1 MTISCKSDILC
12 HNHQCPYD
20 QWLVHVSKVKQLNK
34 NQIRTIQK
42 SRIVETESDSK
53 SNSSLKS
60 FKKCKSHSHKL
71 HEECN
76 NTSNIPDKTLLSTF
90 FPGRWLKLCQTRSK
104 KNESSFPDHI
114 RIPADPRAPHAFTMN
129 VVTPSA
135 KTKKNCLSQVIIFH
149 EQTCMLSLKYLLPTN
164 WILKH
169 ISPFFSLPV
178 WCSFS

>member
-60 FKKCKSHSHKL
+60 FKKCKSHSHKT

-135 KTKKNCLSQVIIFH
+135 KTKKNCLSQPACVVLIFLVSSVISLTVVLIY
-149 EQTCMLSLKYLLPTN
+149 LSQVTQVMTTGMTD
-164 WILKH
+164 H
-169 ISPFFSLPV
+169 
-178 WCSFS
+178 